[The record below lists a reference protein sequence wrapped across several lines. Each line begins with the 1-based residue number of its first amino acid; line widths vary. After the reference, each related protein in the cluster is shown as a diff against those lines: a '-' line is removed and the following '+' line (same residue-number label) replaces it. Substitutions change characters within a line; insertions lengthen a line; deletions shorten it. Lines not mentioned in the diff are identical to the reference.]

1 MKTIGVGIIGASPL
15 NPGWAVLAHIPAL
28 KALPDYELRA
38 ISTNRRDSAEA
49 AAKAFGVAATFDNHI
64 DLIADPGVDLESLA
78 LDVAQFSIQITVVE
92 PGFSRTDFL
101 DSSSANY
108 GSKVIDDYVRV
119 TPLGEGTLLNY
130 GKYFSA
136 AMR

>member
-1 MKTIGVGIIGASPL
+1 MLVLGRINVNCVANDRLGIRC
-15 NPGWAVLAHIPAL
+15 
-28 KALPDYELRA
+28 K
-38 ISTNRRDSAEA
+38 
-49 AAKAFGVAATFDNHI
+49 
-64 DLIADPGVDLESLA
+64 DLLSKHENDWCC
-78 LDVAQFSIQITVVE
+78 
-92 PGFSRTDFL
+92 
-101 DSSSANY
+101 SSANY